1 MATSIFL
8 TYARSDGDDFS
19 RELADALRRRREGF
33 TVIRDRDEHYAGLDW
48 QDWVEA
54 SIKGSDV
61 LLFVMTRKSV
71 KSRPCKNEW
80 RLAQEHDIRVIP
92 LLVHRV
98 TRPMGLGDAHYIDF
112 TGDQEVGFRELIA
125 NLRHL
130 QEEQPRHRLRV
141 FEAEYAAAERDLEQ
155 GGPRL
160 EERRA
165 RKDVDWA
172 RERVEQ
178 QQRVADDPQGV
189 RRSIDAEI
197 TQDLSDKRP
206 PGSSARRLKVRSVNE
221 PPHVP
226 DSFRD
231 RRPATTDLLNQ
242 LRSDAVRLVVVVVV
256 GREGIGKSA
265 LVGRVMTAVA
275 KGEQLDDARLD
286 VSGLVYLKTTGLKP
300 FSVSTMLSD
309 LGSLLD
315 EDAFDR
321 LKVLLESPGVLPP
334 VKLMALLAE
343 LGDQRVIVLI
353 DNFEQLV
360 DPDTWEL
367 RDDDQF
373 SAVLTGLM
381 QLQSH
386 KVKIILTTQRLPK
399 LSLEHPGMLGFIDL
413 DHQGGLP
420 SPYAEEALKAL
431 DRDGSAGLRDA
442 PDHLLAKAQEL
453 TKGHPKALEALHL
466 LLMTSREVSLEE
478 IVSDPDPPH
487 EVADAW
493 IGKAFGRLGRE
504 EQRVLQALA
513 IYGLPVSAAAVDYL
527 LRDHLDGPAAPVLGR
542 LARMRLVLKRPD
554 QLYELV
560 LVGRQ
565 WVLDTI
571 LAGEPADRD
580 EIPAPFTRA
589 ALLHHG
595 AEYFARKQPPD
606 DRCLRLED
614 LTYHLAEIDLRTL
627 GGDDRAVDLL
637 VRVGKFLFRLGQAE
651 RVLKLLKP
659 LEEQL
664 THPLLRIPLL
674 IMGGRAYRR
683 LGDHERAIGRY
694 QQALRLAE
702 EQDDRWNQAVA
713 LTNLGGCYYLLGQA
727 REAGDHYQ
735 AARAA
740 AQRAGNRTEQLAAL
754 SGHCLCLLDEGHF
767 AEAAR
772 LGQQALDEVFQDD
785 DEQSAQQ
792 LFNLGL
798 VEVELGR
805 HQAAMERFETGRQ
818 LAGRVGYRYG
828 VGRCQQ
834 GKAEVLLD
842 HGDIRG
848 AIALAEEAVGIGDQ
862 IEDPTLIRDANHVL
876 ALACLQAD
884 AMGADGQFLEAARTA
899 AETACRFRVGNRA
912 YGYFAALGVIA
923 IRQGSSKDAVDAFR
937 EAESLVRR
945 TLHHGA
951 RTYDALDARG
961 LALSGLALLRR
972 DRDSKEP
979 EVDPAL
985 TVALSL
991 LGLELAD
998 AQDLR
1003 RQATEA
1009 YRQARAIADAPGVTG
1024 RVRRLLDALPDPDG
1038 FLAGVKRVATRGAAR
1053 TDRQRRRD
1061 PKLSA

>member
-1 MATSIFL
+1 MTGPGSGWDSCSKWAVPALREGPAMATSIFL

-206 PGSSARRLKVRSVNE
+206 PGSSARRLKIRSVNE

-242 LRSDAVRLVVVVVV
+242 LRSDAVRLVVVV

-321 LKVLLESPGVLPP
+321 LKVLLESPSVLPP

-453 TKGHPKALEALHL
+453 TKGHHKALEALHL

-754 SGHCLCLLDEGHF
+754 SGHCLVSWTKVTSPRPHGWASRHSTKCSRTTTSSRHSSCSTLGSSRLNSAVTRPRWNASRPAGSSPDGSATATVSAAASKVRQRCSWTTATSVGPSPWPKRRSVSVTRSRTRPSSGTPITCSPWPASRPMRWAPTASSWRPPAPPPRRRAGSGSAIGHTATSPPSASSPSARAPARTRSTPSGRRRAWS
-767 AEAAR
+767 AEPSTTAPAPTTHWMPGGSPCQDSRYCGATATARSRRSTRRSPSRCRSWAWSSRTPRTCAARRPRRTAR
-772 LGQQALDEVFQDD
+772 LGP
-785 DEQSAQQ
+785 S
-792 LFNLGL
+792 
-798 VEVELGR
+798 
-805 HQAAMERFETGRQ
+805 
-818 LAGRVGYRYG
+818 
-828 VGRCQQ
+828 
-834 GKAEVLLD
+834 
-842 HGDIRG
+842 
-848 AIALAEEAVGIGDQ
+848 
-862 IEDPTLIRDANHVL
+862 PTP
-876 ALACLQAD
+876 
-884 AMGADGQFLEAARTA
+884 
-899 AETACRFRVGNRA
+899 RA
-912 YGYFAALGVIA
+912 
-923 IRQGSSKDAVDAFR
+923 
-937 EAESLVRR
+937 
-945 TLHHGA
+945 
-951 RTYDALDARG
+951 
-961 LALSGLALLRR
+961 
-972 DRDSKEP
+972 
-979 EVDPAL
+979 
-985 TVALSL
+985 
-991 LGLELAD
+991 
-998 AQDLR
+998 
-1003 RQATEA
+1003 
-1009 YRQARAIADAPGVTG
+1009 
-1024 RVRRLLDALPDPDG
+1024 
-1038 FLAGVKRVATRGAAR
+1038 
-1053 TDRQRRRD
+1053 
-1061 PKLSA
+1061 